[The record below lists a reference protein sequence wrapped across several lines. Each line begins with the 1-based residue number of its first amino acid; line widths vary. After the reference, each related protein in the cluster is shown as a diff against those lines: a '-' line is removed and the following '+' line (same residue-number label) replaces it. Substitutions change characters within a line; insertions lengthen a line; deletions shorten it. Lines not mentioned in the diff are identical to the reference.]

1 MSETVSRP
9 FGVTL
14 VGILIFVVGFLGVI
28 VGILGLIQ
36 RDQFPGTI
44 ALSAII
50 ATLVIGVIYLLV
62 GKGVFNGNRGSRF
75 LVGLFTVIN
84 LVAGILAA
92 ITPGR
97 LISGLVQILV
107 SVIILG
113 LLYNAS
119 AKRYFSS

>member
-1 MSETVSRP
+1 MSEETKRP

-14 VGILIFVVGFLGVI
+14 VGFIIFVVGALGVI

-36 RDQFPGTI
+36 RDQFPGTL

-62 GKGVFNGNRGSRF
+62 GKGIFSGNRGSRF
-75 LVGLFTVIN
+75 LVGLFTVLN
-84 LVAGILAA
+84 LVAGIIAA

-97 LISGLVQILV
+97 LISGLVQILL

-113 LLYNAS
+113 LLYNSS
-119 AKRYFSS
+119 AKRFFG